1 LTGSVCLA
9 NRVQRKFRL
18 ASSNDYL
25 RVRRTGKSFAHPL
38 AVLVSLP
45 NALGYSRFAVS
56 AGRGV
61 GNAVKRN
68 RAKRLLREA
77 IRSHLNMIAPGWD
90 VVMVARQPLPGAKF
104 QDVDEA
110 VKLLLL
116 RAHLIEV
123 NNNGGS

>member
-1 LTGSVCLA
+1 
-9 NRVQRKFRL
+9 VQRKYRL
-18 ASSNDYL
+18 VSSNDYL

-45 NALGYSRFAVS
+45 NALGYTRFAVS
-56 AGRGV
+56 AGRTV

-68 RAKRLLREA
+68 RAKRMLREA
-77 IRSHLNMIAPGWD
+77 IRSHMNKITPGWD
-90 VVMVARQPLPGAKF
+90 VVMVARQPLPDARF
-104 QDVDEA
+104 QEVDEA